1 VRPPTTPA
9 SSPRPLGRLVHYLPG
24 LALFQ
29 GYSVSS
35 LRLDT
40 IAALS
45 LWAVVI
51 PQALAYGEL
60 AGVPAV
66 AGLYTALAGML
77 LYGLFASSRYLNVGP
92 ESSVAIVVAACVA
105 SLSNGDPNRAIQ
117 LTAMMAILTAGFLIV
132 GALVRLGFITRLL
145 STPILAAY
153 LTGSA
158 IIIVASQLPKIF
170 GISVEGDQWWAKISG
185 VVTHIDETNVWA
197 LAIGLGTILLVLML
211 QRFAKG
217 VPAFLVAMA
226 ISTLIVALADLATVH
241 DVAVV
246 GHISPGLPIPSFPH
260 VSFKDTID
268 LLVPSASVALLVF
281 ASSVA
286 TASALASRDKEDL
299 NPTKEFIGLAAAG
312 IGAGLLQ
319 GFPANGSDSRS
330 FIVANSG
337 RGSQTVNIIGAV
349 AVAVTLI
356 ALTPLFADL
365 PIAALGGVVLVSAVK
380 LIDIAGF
387 RRLWRVRHSDFVLAI
402 ITFAG
407 VLAVGVLGGIV
418 VGVFVSLLEILRR
431 AILPPTAVLGQV
443 GPSFTYR
450 DITNYEDAET
460 VPGLVVYRFDA
471 PLFFANAEIFRDQIR
486 QLVRSAT
493 TPVRRL
499 VVSAEGIIDMDV
511 TGAEALGRVID
522 DMQDLEVRLVLARV
536 RTSLRR
542 TIQVLGLEERIGTQN
557 FFLTVADATRDFVAG
572 VSSEPKDPREEVEGG

>member
-1 VRPPTTPA
+1 MSPDGAPGSDAGLPTKIQ
-9 SSPRPLGRLVHYLPG
+9 RYVPG
-24 LALFQ
+24 LALFR

-35 LRLDT
+35 LRLDS

-60 AGVPAV
+60 AGAPAV

-77 LYGLFASSRYLNVGP
+77 LYGLFGSSRYLNVGP
-92 ESSVAIVVAACVA
+92 ESSVAIVVAASVA
-105 SLSNGDPNRAIQ
+105 SLSNGDPDRAIE
-117 LTAMMAILTAGFLIV
+117 LTAMLAILTAGFLVV

-158 IIIVASQLPKIF
+158 IIIIASQIPKIF
-170 GISVEGDQWWAKISG
+170 GISVEGDEWWAKISG
-185 VVTHIDETNVWA
+185 VVTHLDETNLWA
-197 LAIGLGTILLVLML
+197 FGIGLGTIVLVVLL

-217 VPAFLVAMA
+217 LPAFLIAMA
-226 ISTLIVALADLATVH
+226 ISTVIVALADLATAH

-246 GHISPGLPIPSFPH
+246 GHISRGIPIPSLPQ
-260 VSFKDTID
+260 VSFRDTID
-268 LLVPSASVALLVF
+268 LLVPAASVALLVF

-299 NPTKEFIGLAAAG
+299 SPTKEFIGLAAAG
-312 IGAGLLQ
+312 VGAGLLQ
-319 GFPANGSDSRS
+319 GFPANASDSRS
-330 FIVANSG
+330 FIVASSG
-337 RGSQTVNIIGAV
+337 RRSQSVNIIGAV

-356 ALTPLFADL
+356 ALTPLFEDL
-365 PIAALGGVVLVSAVK
+365 PIAALGGVVLVSAIK
-380 LIDIAGF
+380 LIDVAGL
-387 RRLWRVRHSDFVLAI
+387 RRLWRVRKSDFTLAI

-407 VLAVGVLGGIV
+407 VLVVGVLGGIV
-418 VGVFVSLLEILRR
+418 VGVVVSLLETLRR

-450 DITNYEDAET
+450 DITHYEDAET

-471 PLFFANAEIFRDQIR
+471 PLFFANAELFRDQIR
-486 QLVRSAT
+486 EIVRSAH

-499 VVSAEGIIDMDV
+499 VVSAEGITDMDV
-511 TGAEALGRVID
+511 TGAEAVGRVIE
-522 DMQDLEVRLVLARV
+522 DLHDLNVQLVLARV
-536 RTSLRR
+536 RTHVRQTLQ
-542 TIQVLGLEERIGTQN
+542 TLGLEERIGPEN
-557 FFLTVADATRDFVAG
+557 FFLTVADATRDFV
-572 VSSEPKDPREEVEGG
+572 PGGGI

>member
-1 VRPPTTPA
+1 VSLKSDPKPEAGLRA
-9 SSPRPLGRLVHYLPG
+9 RIEWSVPG
-24 LALFQ
+24 LAMFR
-29 GYSVSS
+29 GYSVPS
-35 LRLDT
+35 LRLDA

-92 ESSVAIVVAACVA
+92 ESSVAIVVAASVA
-105 SLSNGDPNRAIQ
+105 SLSNGDPNRAIE
-117 LTAMMAILTAGFLIV
+117 LTAMLAILTGAWLVV
-132 GALVRLGFITRLL
+132 GAIVRLGFITRLL

-158 IIIVASQLPKIF
+158 IIIIASQIPKIF
-170 GISVEGDQWWAKISG
+170 GISVDAEQWWAKITG
-185 VVTHIDETNVWA
+185 VLTHLGETNAWA
-197 LAIGLGTILLVLML
+197 LAIGVGTIVVVVLL
-211 QRFAKG
+211 QRSAKG
-217 VPAFLVAMA
+217 LPAFLIAMA
-226 ISTLIVALADLATVH
+226 ISTLIVALADLASTH

-246 GHISPGLPIPSFPH
+246 GHISRGIPIPSFPQ
-260 VSFKDTID
+260 VSLKDTFE
-268 LLVPSASVALLVF
+268 LLVPAASIALLVF
-281 ASSVA
+281 ASSIA

-299 NPTKEFIGLAAAG
+299 SPTREFFGLAAAG
-312 IGAGLLQ
+312 VGAGLLR

-337 RGSQTVNIIGAV
+337 RRSQSVNIIGAV

-356 ALTPLFADL
+356 ALTPLFQDL

-380 LIDIAGF
+380 LIDVVGLH
-387 RRLWRVRHSDFVLAI
+387 RLWRVRRSDFVLAI

-407 VLAVGVLGGIV
+407 VLVVGVLGGIV
-418 VGVFVSLLEILRR
+418 VGVVVSLLETLRR
-431 AILPPTAVLGQV
+431 AIVPSTAVLGQV

-450 DITNYEDAET
+450 DITHYEDAAT

-471 PLFFANAEIFRDQIR
+471 PLFFANAELFRDQIR
-486 QLVRSAT
+486 DLVRSAD

-499 VVSAEGIIDMDV
+499 VVSAEGITDMDV
-511 TGAEALGRVID
+511 TGAEALGRVSQE
-522 DMQDLEVRLVLARV
+522 MRDLGVNLVLARLRTHV
-536 RTSLRR
+536 RQTLE
-542 TIQVLGLEERIGTQN
+542 ILGLDTEIGSEN
-557 FFLTVADATRDFVAG
+557 IFLTVADATRDFVPHDG
-572 VSSEPKDPREEVEGG
+572 RRWRNDEPPTKE